1 MHIHLI
7 ASIRQA
13 NIYRSIGDE
22 NDISKKALAHG
33 GRHPQFVES
42 TYNVQSVEYEK
53 RWNFE
58 KLLCY
63 HVGDVW
69 TLGT

>member
-22 NDISKKALAHG
+22 KGIFQKALAHG
-33 GRHPQFVES
+33 GLHPQFVES
-42 TYNVQSVEYEK
+42 TYDLQSIEYEK
-53 RWNFE
+53 RWNLE
-58 KLLCY
+58 KLLY
-63 HVGDVW
+63 VVV
-69 TLGT
+69 